1 MSNSTIIADSSPAR
15 RRDEEMM
22 RSLARVVTCGT
33 AAMHGLDENS
43 LRQMGY
49 AASLV
54 RGRLEDPE
62 DNLGAAIRLATE
74 ALEGKTATAIEFR
87 DPVQA
92 KWGAPRHLDAA
103 KLRLETPLLLP
114 GLRRVERS

>member
-1 MSNSTIIADSSPAR
+1 MSDSAIITASGSAR
-15 RRDEEMM
+15 RRDEEVM
-22 RSLARVVTCGT
+22 RLLARIVTDGT
-33 AAMHGLDENS
+33 AVMLALDENS
-43 LRQMGY
+43 MRQLGY

-62 DNLGAAIRLATE
+62 DNLGAVISLATK
-74 ALEGKTATAIEFR
+74 ALEGKTATATVFC

-103 KLRLETPLLLP
+103 KLRLETPLLLT
-114 GLRRVERS
+114 GSRQVEGY

>member
-1 MSNSTIIADSSPAR
+1 
-15 RRDEEMM
+15 M
-22 RSLARVVTCGT
+22 RLLARIVTNGT
-33 AAMHGLDENS
+33 AAMLGMDENS
-43 LRQMGY
+43 LRQTGY

-62 DNLGAAIRLATE
+62 DNLGAAIRLAIE
-74 ALEGKTATAIEFR
+74 ALDGKTATATEFR

-92 KWGAPRHLDAA
+92 KWGAPRHLNAA

-114 GLRRVERS
+114 GLRRAERP